1 MVEIYKS
8 DGKQLKFAVIDKMLV
23 INKQL
28 KQLNKVMTDKF
39 LPPGNAWKL
48 TWLHY
53 ISTFH
58 LIANVLLAYIISAFS
73 PQGCGLQEILKKK
86 RMTIST
92 QLIL

>member
-39 LPPGNAWKL
+39 LPQVMHG
-48 TWLHY
+48 
-53 ISTFH
+53 S
-58 LIANVLLAYIISAFS
+58 
-73 PQGCGLQEILKKK
+73 
-86 RMTIST
+86 
-92 QLIL
+92 

>member
-53 ISTFH
+53 ISFDCKCPLGLH
-58 LIANVLLAYIISAFS
+58 NISFQS
-73 PQGCGLQEILKKK
+73 TGLWIT
-86 RMTIST
+86 RN
-92 QLIL
+92 